1 MVSFSPPLPPPPPRP
16 PPRSVLAIK
25 SKGLVIGCV
34 DCGPASN
41 VAQFVEEA
49 NRIKAQNN
57 ALPAA
62 AYSAYANIGIP
73 TAVPVNGGAAM
84 QQLQMQLQGM
94 QQGVQMQGMQGMQM
108 QGMQMA
114 TAMPV
119 AQTAMPVAQTVV
131 VAGMKGGAGSASPTA
146 PAMANMDRGA
156 GAAGVTDIATQLE
169 RLVQL
174 RADGVLTQEEF
185 DVAKSRVLTA

>member
-1 MVSFSPPLPPPPPRP
+1 
-16 PPRSVLAIK
+16 
-25 SKGLVIGCV
+25 
-34 DCGPASN
+34 
-41 VAQFVEEA
+41 
-49 NRIKAQNN
+49 
-57 ALPAA
+57 
-62 AYSAYANIGIP
+62 
-73 TAVPVNGGAAM
+73 M

-94 QQGVQMQGMQGMQM
+94 QQGVQMQGMQMQGMQM
-108 QGMQMA
+108 QGRQMQGMPTA

>member
-1 MVSFSPPLPPPPPRP
+1 
-16 PPRSVLAIK
+16 
-25 SKGLVIGCV
+25 
-34 DCGPASN
+34 
-41 VAQFVEEA
+41 
-49 NRIKAQNN
+49 
-57 ALPAA
+57 
-62 AYSAYANIGIP
+62 
-73 TAVPVNGGAAM
+73 M

-108 QGMQMA
+108 QRMQMQGMQMQGMQMQGMQMQGMPTA